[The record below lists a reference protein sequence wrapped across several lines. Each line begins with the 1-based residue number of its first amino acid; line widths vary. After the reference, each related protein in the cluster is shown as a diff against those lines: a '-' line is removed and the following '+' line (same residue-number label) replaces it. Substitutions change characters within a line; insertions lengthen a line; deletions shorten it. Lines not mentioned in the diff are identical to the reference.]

1 MSILNKMV
9 VGTLPYVPRRI
20 VKFFAKTYIAGDSV
34 KDAVFV
40 SQKLNDTGI
49 MGTIDVLG
57 EDVFNKDDAARATVE
72 CFEVLD
78 MIVKNKLSSNQSIK
92 LTSLGLKIDRELC
105 LSNVNEIFAKA
116 KENNI
121 FIRID
126 MEDSSVTEDTI
137 WVFEE
142 ARKTYSNCGIV
153 LQAYLKR
160 TYDDALRLI
169 ESGTNFRLC
178 KGIYIEPE
186 DIAYKNRNEIRD
198 NFLKILRLMLVKNSY
213 VGIATH
219 DDYLVEGAYKLIKEL
234 NKSIESYEF
243 QMLLGVR
250 EGLRDKIVNDGHRMR
265 IYIPFGTHWYQYSI
279 RRFQEN
285 PQMAGYIVKSIFTGG
300 R

>member
-1 MSILNKMV
+1 MV